1 MTDFYSQAAAKS
13 PAPSTEGGASGYFS
27 SPSATLDPALFDGDN
42 MHTSIRTW
50 LWERLCDALMAYHLE
65 HVSKWLHA
73 WVAGSAITYQWDA
86 DRGNGDLDVLFGV
99 DYPALL
105 RYNPEFRGL
114 SEAQFASELDDWLK
128 TNVWPD
134 TAFTNLGGRTFE
146 VTFYLNPGTETDIRN
161 IHPYAALD
169 IRSGEWVVR
178 PPEVAPDPESM
189 YPKTWF
195 DESQSDTDLT
205 GMLTGRYQA
214 LAGQV
219 GTGTAATQRNNE
231 VRLRQVTDTARALLD
246 SIHTGRREAFG
257 PQGNGY
263 SDWHNF
269 RWQAAK
275 RAGTVQALH
284 AIVQAGH
291 QAREAEET
299 ALYGGPIAGASEA
312 LTRAALVHK
321 TRLQR

>member
-1 MTDFYSQAAAKS
+1 
-13 PAPSTEGGASGYFS
+13 
-27 SPSATLDPALFDGDN
+27 
-42 MHTSIRTW
+42 
-50 LWERLCDALMAYHLE
+50 
-65 HVSKWLHA
+65 
-73 WVAGSAITYQWDA
+73 
-86 DRGNGDLDVLFGV
+86 
-99 DYPALL
+99 
-105 RYNPEFRGL
+105 
-114 SEAQFASELDDWLK
+114 
-128 TNVWPD
+128 
-134 TAFTNLGGRTFE
+134 
-146 VTFYLNPGTETDIRN
+146 
-161 IHPYAALD
+161 
-169 IRSGEWVVR
+169 
-178 PPEVAPDPESM
+178 
-189 YPKTWF
+189 
-195 DESQSDTDLT
+195 
-205 GMLTGRYQA
+205 MLTGRYQA